1 MKIVH
6 VAHKTN
12 TKRKSIVD
20 VDVFDYGY
28 FLDSGG
34 ASLKKFRGLELWLCL
49 QLSPRGLILEFV
61 ANGPNEGFW
70 RTEIPSGAQVWD
82 LGVEVPQNLK
92 QNVRLLYEYVSLI
105 VACLTHLWL
114 SFNF

>member
-34 ASLKKFRGLELWLCL
+34 ASLKK
-49 QLSPRGLILEFV
+49 I
-61 ANGPNEGFW
+61 
-70 RTEIPSGAQVWD
+70 
-82 LGVEVPQNLK
+82 
-92 QNVRLLYEYVSLI
+92 
-105 VACLTHLWL
+105 
-114 SFNF
+114 

>member
-1 MKIVH
+1 
-6 VAHKTN
+6 VAVPPVES
-12 TKRKSIVD
+12 KR
-20 VDVFDYGY
+20 
-28 FLDSGG
+28 
-34 ASLKKFRGLELWLCL
+34 
-49 QLSPRGLILEFV
+49 
-61 ANGPNEGFW
+61 ANPGICCKWAKRGFW